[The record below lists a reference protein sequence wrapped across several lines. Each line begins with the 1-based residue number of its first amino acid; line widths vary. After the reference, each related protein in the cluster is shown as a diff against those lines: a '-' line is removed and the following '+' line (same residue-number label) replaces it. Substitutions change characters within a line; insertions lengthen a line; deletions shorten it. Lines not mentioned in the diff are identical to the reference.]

1 MKKIQTLIYMTLLL
15 ALTSCG
21 EDRSGEFYALIEDK
35 YWMEQVMRNNYLW
48 YEDMPTIINEN
59 DYFKEPET
67 FFKGLLSKKAMNGKG
82 DIYSYMEETSS
93 DESRSI
99 MLERT
104 STYGMEFDLYTDPTG
119 TTNHIFARVL
129 YVLNDSPAANAGIQ
143 RGDWISAFNK
153 TRITQ
158 SNYQNLKNGGDIALA
173 RERIVKKE
181 NGWAWQ
187 SRDTVNVESSKPM
200 EIFPIS
206 YCANYNLNGKKT
218 TYMVYNEFSTGPE
231 NKPEETEYI
240 ERMMTLFGN
249 IRKDNPDEFI
259 LDLRYNNGGYLQCAQ
274 ALAAM
279 LMPAEHLGKPLFHLT
294 FNDKQD
300 PHVATYVAPTDLEP
314 FNLNL
319 HHIYIL
325 TGPHTA
331 SASET
336 IINALTP
343 YIGKENIIVIGTQTA
358 GKNVAMTNIK
368 NDTYGLSLWPVVAQ
382 VSNAN
387 NESDYING
395 FTPDYFL
402 DERNIVEWNELGNPS
417 EYLLGN
423 TLSLINTGTMTQSN
437 TLKTISACPVKTS
450 IPAKGILI
458 H

>member
-1 MKKIQTLIYMTLLL
+1 M

-21 EDRSGEFYALIEDK
+21 EDRSGEFYELIEDK
-35 YWMEQVMRNNYLW
+35 LWIEQVMREHYLW
-48 YEDMPTIINEN
+48 YEDIPSIENEN
-59 DYFKEPET
+59 DYFKEPEA
-67 FFKGLLSKKAMNGKG
+67 FFKSLLSKNALNGKG
-82 DIYSYMEETSS
+82 DIYSHMEEIPAA
-93 DESRSI
+93 EAAKSRSVNW
-99 MLERT
+99 T
-104 STYGMEFDLYTDPTG
+104 STYGMEYYIYNDPTQS
-119 TTNHIFARVL
+119 TNHKFARVL
-129 YVLNDSPAANAGIQ
+129 YVLYGSPAHQAGIQ
-143 RGDWISAFNK
+143 RGDWISTINQE
-153 TRITQ
+153 RITNSNAEKLVKGGAIQLTRNHLAQQGNKLVWQ
-158 SNYQNLKNGGDIALA
+158 SVDTLQVEASAPIDFQSFYISAIYNYEMLNKKIAYVLYNRFETGAENDPEDTTYSDQLKELFAEI
-173 RERIVKKE
+173 KKE
-181 NGWAWQ
+181 N
-187 SRDTVNVESSKPM
+187 
-200 EIFPIS
+200 
-206 YCANYNLNGKKT
+206 
-218 TYMVYNEFSTGPE
+218 
-231 NKPEETEYI
+231 
-240 ERMMTLFGN
+240 
-249 IRKDNPDEFI
+249 PDDFI

-300 PHVATYVAPTDLEP
+300 PQVATYVAPTDLEP
-314 FNLNL
+314 YNLNL
-319 HHIYIL
+319 QRIYIL

-331 SASET
+331 SASEA

-343 YIGKENIIVIGTQTA
+343 YMGKENVIVIGTQTE

-423 TLSLINTGTMTQSN
+423 TLSLINTGTITQSN

>member
-1 MKKIQTLIYMTLLL
+1 MKKIQTMIYIALLM

-173 RERIVKKE
+173 RERIVKKD

-187 SRDTVNVESSKPM
+187 SRDTVNVGSSKPM

-206 YCANYNLNGKKT
+206 YCANYNLNGKKA

-249 IRKDNPDEFI
+249 IRKDSPDEFI

-300 PHVATYVAPTDLEP
+300 PQVATYVAPTDLEP
-314 FNLNL
+314 YNLNL
-319 HHIYIL
+319 QRIYIL

-331 SASET
+331 SASEA

-343 YIGKENIIVIGTQTA
+343 YMGKENVIVIGTQTA

-423 TLSLINTGTMTQSN
+423 TLSLINTGTITQAN

>member
-1 MKKIQTLIYMTLLL
+1 MRKIQTLIYMVLLL
-15 ALTSCG
+15 AFTSCG
-21 EDRSGEFYALIEDK
+21 EDRSGEFYELIEDK
-35 YWMEQVMRNNYLW
+35 LWMEQVMRTNYLW
-48 YEDMPTIINEN
+48 YEDIPAIENEN

-82 DIYSYMEETSS
+82 DIYSYMEKNSFE
-93 DESRSI
+93 EARSL
-99 MLERT
+99 MLDRT

-129 YVLNDSPAANAGIQ
+129 YVLNGSPAANAGIQ

-158 SNYQNLKNGGDIALA
+158 SNYHNLKNGGAIALA
-173 RERIVKKE
+173 RERAVQQE
-181 NGWAWQ
+181 NGWGWQ
-187 SRDTVNVESSKPM
+187 SRDTVNVEPSIPM
-200 EIFPIS
+200 EIFPIL
-206 YCANYNLNGKKT
+206 YCASYKLNGKT
-218 TYMVYNEFSTGPE
+218 TIYMVYNEFSTGPE
-231 NKPEETEYI
+231 DLPDEMEYI
-240 ERMMTLFGN
+240 ERMMTLFEN
-249 IRKDNPDEFI
+249 IKKDNPDEFI

-300 PHVATYVAPTDLEP
+300 PQVATYVAPTELEP
-314 FNLNL
+314 YNINLKR
-319 HHIYIL
+319 IYIL

-336 IINALTP
+336 VINALTP
-343 YIGKENIIVIGTQTA
+343 YMGKENVIVIGTQTK

-368 NDTYGLSLWPVVAQ
+368 NNTYGLSLWPVVAQ

-387 NESDYING
+387 HESDYANG
-395 FTPDYFL
+395 FTPDYLL
-402 DERNIVEWNELGNPS
+402 DERNLIEWYALGSPY
-417 EYLLGN
+417 EYMLSN
-423 TLSLINTGTMTQSN
+423 TLSLINIGTMPQPN
-437 TLKTISACPVKTS
+437 AQKTNSTHPVKTS
-450 IPAKGILI
+450 IQERGILI

>member
-1 MKKIQTLIYMTLLL
+1 MKKIQTMIYIALLM

-21 EDRSGEFYALIEDK
+21 EDRSGEFYELIEDK

-67 FFKGLLSKKAMNGKG
+67 FFKELLSKKAMNGKG

-99 MLERT
+99 MLERA

-218 TYMVYNEFSTGPE
+218 TYMVYNDFSTGPK

-249 IRKDNPDEFI
+249 IRKDSPDEFI

-279 LMPAEHLGKPLFHLT
+279 LMPAKHLGKPLFHLT

-300 PHVATYVAPTDLEP
+300 PQVATYVAPTDLEP
-314 FNLNL
+314 YNLNL
-319 HHIYIL
+319 QRIYIL

-331 SASET
+331 SASEA

-343 YIGKENIIVIGTQTA
+343 YMGKENVIVIGTQTA